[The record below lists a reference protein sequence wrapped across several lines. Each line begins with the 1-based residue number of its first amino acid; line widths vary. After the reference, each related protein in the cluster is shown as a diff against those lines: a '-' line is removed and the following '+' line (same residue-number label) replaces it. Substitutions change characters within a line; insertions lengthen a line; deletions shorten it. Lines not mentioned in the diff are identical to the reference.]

1 MNDAEL
7 EHRLTEVEQRSKSNT
22 KRLDKLEQI
31 QNELKAISVTLLK
44 VGDKVEYLGNSVD
57 TLNKKVAETEE
68 QPKKTL
74 GTIKAAIITAI
85 ITAIC
90 SGLISIIISIIFAVA
105 K

>member
-31 QNELKAISVTLLK
+31 QNELKVISTTLVK
-44 VGDKVEYLGNSVD
+44 VGDKVEYLGNSVNA
-57 TLNKKVAETEE
+57 LSNKVDETEQ
-68 QPKKTL
+68 QPKKTI

-85 ITAIC
+85 C
-90 SGLISIIISIIFAVA
+90 SGLVSLVISIVFAAA

>member
-22 KRLDKLEQI
+22 KRIDKLELI
-31 QNELKAISVTLLK
+31 QNELKAISTTLIK

-85 ITAIC
+85 C
-90 SGLISIIISIIFAVA
+90 SGLISIIISIIFAAA

>member
-7 EHRLTEVEQRSKSNT
+7 EHRLTEVEQRSRSNT

-44 VGDKVEYLGNSVD
+44 VGYKVEYLGNSVD

-85 ITAIC
+85 C
-90 SGLISIIISIIFAVA
+90 SGLISIIISIIFAAA

>member
-22 KRLDKLEQI
+22 KRIDKLELI
-31 QNELKAISVTLLK
+31 QNELKAISTTLIK

-68 QPKKTL
+68 QPKKTI

-85 ITAIC
+85 C
-90 SGLISIIISIIFAVA
+90 SGLVSAVISIIFATA

>member
-7 EHRLTEVEQRSKSNT
+7 EHRLTEVEQRCKSNT

-85 ITAIC
+85 C

>member
-22 KRLDKLEQI
+22 KRLDKLELI
-31 QNELKAISVTLLK
+31 QNELKAISTTLIK

-85 ITAIC
+85 C
-90 SGLISIIISIIFAVA
+90 SGLISIIISIIFATA

>member
-7 EHRLTEVEQRSKSNT
+7 EHRLTEVEQRSKSNM

-74 GTIKAAIITAI
+74 ETIKAAI

>member
-57 TLNKKVAETEE
+57 TLNKKVAEKEE

-74 GTIKAAIITAI
+74 ETIKAAI

>member
-22 KRLDKLEQI
+22 KRLDKLELI
-31 QNELKAISVTLLK
+31 QNELKAISTTLIK

-85 ITAIC
+85 C

>member
-57 TLNKKVAETEE
+57 TLNKKVAEIEE

-74 GTIKAAIITAI
+74 GTIKAAI

-90 SGLISIIISIIFAVA
+90 SGLISIIISIIFATA

>member
-22 KRLDKLEQI
+22 KRIDKLELI
-31 QNELKAISVTLLK
+31 QNELKAISITLLK

-74 GTIKAAIITAI
+74 GTIKSAIIT
-85 ITAIC
+85 
-90 SGLISIIISIIFAVA
+90 SIISGIIAIAISVIFDVT